1 MQEKKLEMY
10 GGLFGGLIPL
20 IVLVGGL
27 VWLSVAERGGTKPFW
42 ACAWIAL
49 CVGIFFAKDKEE
61 YCKAACG
68 HRRPHGH
75 RHRYG
80 VAAGRGVR
88 QAHGRRG
95 ACAGAF
101 VDGHDDRGAGRR
113 LRGAGLPRR
122 DAVRPRHGHEHRHLH
137 CPVAGAVSGGLFPR
151 SGPGHARVGDSVRAA
166 FGDNLAPIS
175 DTTIV
180 SAYTQGA
187 EMRDVVRS
195 RFPLAISAASI
206 SAVVFLVFGGG
217 GEVRPL
223 PEMQASL
230 NPSGLFMLLALAIV
244 VVSALKG
251 RHIIQSLIYGNVAAA
266 FVGMLIG
273 TIRPADIFS
282 VPAAK
287 GGSTGLIQAGIDNV
301 VGAIIFAILILAVTQ
316 ILVECGIMRRILDFA
331 QSTLV
336 ATVRQAELF
345 IVGVTILAS
354 IPISANAPAEL
365 LVGPSIVRPLGERFG
380 LAAARRA
387 NLMDCAVCTIFF
399 VLPWHIAVAA
409 WYGALYSAAETYA
422 TPPRPSARPCTIPI
436 HGHCSLCCCS
446 PPSPAGTESTP
457 RMKRPPHDFGGALP
471 RNQTERRGTASALH
485 KGRAACQRCSP
496 LIPT

>member
-49 CVGIFFAKDKEE
+49 CVGIFFAKNKEE
-61 YCKAACG
+61 YCKAAMRG
-68 HRRPHGH
+68 IGDRTGIVIVTAWLLA
-75 RHRYG
+75 G
-80 VAAGRGVR
+80 VFGKLMAAGGLVQGLLWMGMTTGAQGGVFVVLVFL
-88 QAHGRRG
+88 AAMLFALGTGTSTGTCIALSPVLYPAGYFLG
-95 ACAGAF
+95 ADPAM
-101 VDGHDDRGAGRR
+101 
-113 LRGAGLPRR
+113 LGL
-122 DAVRPRHGHEHRHLH
+122 AIL
-137 CPVAGAVSGGLFPR
+137 SG
-151 SGPGHARVGDSVRAA
+151 AA

-187 EMRDVVRS
+187 E
-195 RFPLAISAASI
+195 
-206 SAVVFLVFGGG
+206 
-217 GEVRPL
+217 VRPL

-230 NPSGLFMLLALAIV
+230 NPSGLFMLLALGIV

-251 RHIIQSLIYGNVAAA
+251 RHIIESLIYGNVAAA

-336 ATVRQAELF
+336 ASVRQAELF

-422 TPPRPSARPCTIPI
+422 IPAPPISAALYNPYSWALLAVLLFSAFTGWNRKYAKDEA
-436 HGHCSLCCCS
+436 
-446 PPSPAGTESTP
+446 PA
-457 RMKRPPHDFGGALP
+457 A
-471 RNQTERRGTASALH
+471 
-485 KGRAACQRCSP
+485 
-496 LIPT
+496 

>member
-27 VWLSVAERGGTKPFW
+27 VWLSVAERGRAPSPFG

-61 YCKAACG
+61 YCKAAMRG
-68 HRRPHGH
+68 IGDRTGIVIVTAWLLA
-75 RHRYG
+75 G
-80 VAAGRGVR
+80 VFGKLMAAGGLVQGLLWMGMTTGAQGGVFVVLVFL
-88 QAHGRRG
+88 AAMLFALGTGTSTGTCIALSPVLYPAGYFLG
-95 ACAGAF
+95 ADPAM
-101 VDGHDDRGAGRR
+101 
-113 LRGAGLPRR
+113 LGL
-122 DAVRPRHGHEHRHLH
+122 AIL
-137 CPVAGAVSGGLFPR
+137 SG
-151 SGPGHARVGDSVRAA
+151 AA

-251 RHIIQSLIYGNVAAA
+251 RHIIESLIYGNVAAA

-345 IVGVTILAS
+345 IVGRDHSGLDSHFRQCPGGTAGGPEHRAAS
-354 IPISANAPAEL
+354 GRAF
-365 LVGPSIVRPLGERFG
+365 RPRGG
-380 LAAARRA
+380 AAREPHGLRGVHDF
-387 NLMDCAVCTIFF
+387 LC
-399 VLPWHIAVAA
+399 PAVA
-409 WYGALYSAAETYA
+409 YRGGGVVRGALQRGGNLCH
-422 TPPRPSARPCTIPI
+422 PRPAHQRGPVQ
-436 HGHCSLCCCS
+436 SLF
-446 PPSPAGTESTP
+446 
-457 RMKRPPHDFGGALP
+457 M
-471 RNQTERRGTASALH
+471 GTARGAAVLRLH
-485 KGRAACQRCSP
+485 RLEPQVRQG
-496 LIPT
+496 